1 MELYESKEYRGRK
14 INIYYDEDPDSP
26 RSWDNVATFVCE
38 YRDYSL
44 GDEKNIEDEIDRL
57 FNEHV
62 TSKAI
67 IDYFVNT
74 RHAELADDEDCGYSY
89 KYQVKWYDG
98 ELHDEY
104 ILADS
109 TDDDKVAGEMAYEF
123 GTGEKL
129 LLIEKSGDVAI
140 LPISLYD
147 HSGITM
153 WLGSTDWHVDS
164 QWDCSSVGF
173 AYIEKSIAES
183 EGMLDPGE
191 KYDHD
196 WKKWAYERM
205 KDEMHTYDQFL
216 RGEVYGYMIENENG
230 FEDGGCWGFFGSDF
244 DENGLMEE
252 AKNEVDH
259 DIQVEEKK
267 RKEYI
272 QAKEKKRKENIDT
285 VQNGLLTL
293 AFGNRIFISGTDVYR
308 VVREPMCNFL
318 VLQHTE
324 IVNNSFDENYFHDV
338 SVSSVSDDA
347 LDVLAGFIREM
358 EKN

>member
-57 FNEHV
+57 FNKHV

-74 RHAELADDEDCGYSY
+74 RHAELADKENDDDCGYSY

-267 RKEYI
+267 RKE
-272 QAKEKKRKENIDT
+272 NIDT